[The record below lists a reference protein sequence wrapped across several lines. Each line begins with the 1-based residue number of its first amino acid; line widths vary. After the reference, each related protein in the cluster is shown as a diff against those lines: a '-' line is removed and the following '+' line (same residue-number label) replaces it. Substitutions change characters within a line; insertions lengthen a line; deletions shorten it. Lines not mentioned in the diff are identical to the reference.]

1 MHSTDAGRKE
11 RRKEGKN
18 LSCVQLHNYYI
29 QLVDDRR
36 FLCAAAAAAAAK
48 RGEVVGEH

>member
-29 QLVDDRR
+29 QLDDRR
-36 FLCAAAAAAAAK
+36 FLCAAAAAAAK